1 MDPGGSL
8 QPAFEVSFNENL
20 LAWTQAVMYWQLEE
34 WVDLAPVSFS
44 WPYWVQLFLQSRKWN
59 MGTSRMSLT
68 RGSFSFTFH
77 KTSCFI
83 FLCLYGSQCPE
94 VAPFQLDL
102 PEAKVAVLEC
112 FQSMGCLGTE
122 KRVCWESLTSDQL
135 SCDSRSIWWLAD
147 LQVSATVSAEP
158 NADGTVDIELVTE
171 TFFAFLPGYNRRWSS
186 VFSHITGQCGCHQ
199 S

>member
-34 WVDLAPVSFS
+34 WADLAPVSFS

-59 MGTSRMSLT
+59 MGTSRIALT

-102 PEAKVAVLEC
+102 PEAKVAVAGV
-112 FQSMGCLGTE
+112 F
-122 KRVCWESLTSDQL
+122 
-135 SCDSRSIWWLAD
+135 SIDGLFGNWKTCD
-147 LQVSATVSAEP
+147 LQLCRSQQRCLPNPTQMEP
-158 NADGTVDIELVTE
+158 LTLSWSQRLSSHVLSVIQW
-171 TFFAFLPGYNRRWSS
+171 PRYNRCWSS
-186 VFSHITGQCGCHQ
+186 VFSQITGQCGCHQ